1 MIYHSLLEFTQLY
14 VKQVMSRFADFL
26 PCSTASRNVV
36 SPIVVPYTESS
47 QMEMNIMSPQISGTT
62 SPSSQSVR
70 DVVRPRSVDHPHIN
84 SPGAANCTLCSNPTH
99 STIHSLKTL
108 PSRSEFTSPQ
118 SNQHDS
124 ESFAALRQDLKVV
137 LGVTVESKDEI
148 LSQITVLQNKFTTYD
163 TRLENIESRISLIEE
178 QSLISLETS
187 ASRVNEFLD
196 CEKSDLLPDDRM
208 MLRNHK
214 RVGKPNTD

>member
-1 MIYHSLLEFTQLY
+1 MIYHSLLEFTQFY

-36 SPIVVPYTESS
+36 SPIVIPSTESS
-47 QMEMNIMSPQISGTT
+47 QMEMNIMSLQISGTT
-62 SPSSQSVR
+62 SPPSSQSVR
-70 DVVRPRSVDHPHIN
+70 NVDHLQIN
-84 SPGAANCTLCSNPTH
+84 SPRAANCTLCSNPTH
-99 STIHSLKTL
+99 SADLPNAVHSLKTL
-108 PSRSEFTSPQ
+108 PSQSEFTSLQ
-118 SNQHDS
+118 ANQLDS

-137 LGVTVESKDEI
+137 LGVTVKSKDEI
-148 LSQITVLQNKFTTYD
+148 LLQITVLRNKFTTYD
-163 TRLENIESRISLIEE
+163 SRLGNIESRISLIEE

-208 MLRNHK
+208 ILRNHK
-214 RVGKPNTD
+214 LANRILTS